1 MWLLVGLAA
10 AALATPGGM
19 PSPLA
24 ARRARR
30 SSVMVSTSLAVYAV
44 AEYSAPVVPAFVLL
58 ATAGL
63 FGRRAPH
70 TRCADR
76 RVRRRSAVRDLAV
89 ILGAAWI
96 ARLLFVLAIG
106 DAHSLDV
113 DYWRGAL
120 AALDKGRNPYETGVL
135 NWPPLWLS

>member
-1 MWLLVGLAA
+1 M
-10 AALATPGGM
+10 
-19 PSPLA
+19 
-24 ARRARR
+24 
-30 SSVMVSTSLAVYAV
+30 
-44 AEYSAPVVPAFVLL
+44 
-58 ATAGL
+58 
-63 FGRRAPH
+63 
-70 TRCADR
+70 
-76 RVRRRSAVRDLAV
+76 RRRSAVRDLAV

-135 NWPPLWLS
+135 NWPPLWLVVIEAVDSLADLLGVAFSTRCGCTSSSSSPSSSSRST